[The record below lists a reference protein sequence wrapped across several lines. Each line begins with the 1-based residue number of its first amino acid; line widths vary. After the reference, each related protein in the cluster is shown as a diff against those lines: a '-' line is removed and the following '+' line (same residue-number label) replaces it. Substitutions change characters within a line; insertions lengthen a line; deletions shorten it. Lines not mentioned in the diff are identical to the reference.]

1 MKEKPLHGIVR
12 RNKGHS
18 RRGDRKADEDQK
30 GLRQT
35 LRTEVAVGGR
45 GPDGQ
50 LSPTMKR
57 GRMAVDFAELPE
69 LLQNRRTGR

>member
-1 MKEKPLHGIVR
+1 MELYVETR
-12 RNKGHS
+12 VTRAEAT
-18 RRGDRKADEDQK
+18 RKADEDQK

-35 LRTEVAVGGR
+35 LRTEVAVGAR

-57 GRMAVDFAELPE
+57 GRMAVNFAERPE